1 MDKVHMYG
9 PVNQPKGHMCEIC
22 GRVFN
27 SKSNLNRHLKTHSD
41 IVKRTNPATQKTFP
55 CNRCHK
61 TYSQHWIL
69 KKHMKT
75 RICRKTFRQIHNL
88 PQHVKISRKWK
99 VQSPSSSSS
108 SNLKPSNFPCPHCPK
123 KFPVKK
129 MMWEH
134 KYRVHSIKKYRC
146 TGCNKIFKRKSNL
159 ARHVK
164 SHTNPGRIKK
174 PLEDLSRKQQLNRMK
189 KIVEQFNIDT
199 KDFSVEDKRKIF
211 KQLVKTNPEILNTY
225 ASNPLTEEDVIEMV
239 RDGNL
244 SDRQVLKILVI
255 IRRRWGKKAITAN
268 IQKLLKERKELLTHL
283 FTVELLKAEDDLH
296 FKDKDGKPITR
307 SLVYCTDLLALTE
320 AKQVLEED
328 EYENVLGIDDGKD
341 LLKVHMQELW
351 LQVQN

>member
-1 MDKVHMYG
+1 M
-9 PVNQPKGHMCEIC
+9 
-22 GRVFN
+22 
-27 SKSNLNRHLKTHSD
+27 
-41 IVKRTNPATQKTFP
+41 
-55 CNRCHK
+55 
-61 TYSQHWIL
+61 
-69 KKHMKT
+69 
-75 RICRKTFRQIHNL
+75 
-88 PQHVKISRKWK
+88 
-99 VQSPSSSSS
+99 
-108 SNLKPSNFPCPHCPK
+108 
-123 KFPVKK
+123 
-129 MMWEH
+129 
-134 KYRVHSIKKYRC
+134 
-146 TGCNKIFKRKSNL
+146 
-159 ARHVK
+159 K

>member
-1 MDKVHMYG
+1 M
-9 PVNQPKGHMCEIC
+9 
-22 GRVFN
+22 
-27 SKSNLNRHLKTHSD
+27 
-41 IVKRTNPATQKTFP
+41 
-55 CNRCHK
+55 
-61 TYSQHWIL
+61 
-69 KKHMKT
+69 
-75 RICRKTFRQIHNL
+75 
-88 PQHVKISRKWK
+88 
-99 VQSPSSSSS
+99 
-108 SNLKPSNFPCPHCPK
+108 
-123 KFPVKK
+123 
-129 MMWEH
+129 
-134 KYRVHSIKKYRC
+134 
-146 TGCNKIFKRKSNL
+146 
-159 ARHVK
+159 K

-341 LLKVHMQELW
+341 LLKVPMQELW
-351 LQVQN
+351 LEVQN